1 MIFVY
6 FQLESLIIISFI
18 QCKHYEYEHKDK
30 QLVIDLWYMI
40 KVYAWEEKISGKL
53 LHFGKSSMEKFPRV
67 NYADYNHPNVPVY

>member
-1 MIFVY
+1 
-6 FQLESLIIISFI
+6 
-18 QCKHYEYEHKDK
+18 
-30 QLVIDLWYMI
+30 MI